1 MRKMMLRLAS
11 GALAM
16 LLVTAGSPGLAA
28 DSVAKRA
35 LKPERIFRFDPPV
48 QDQAIQAFD
57 HGAGKDV
64 YIAQQVGQDTRLSRC
79 TRTAAGTCTQ
89 RDSVMLKGY
98 GHGESLEVYT
108 KNGRTYI
115 WIGSTSNGI
124 APYYFSRTISL
135 IQYKK
140 APAGSKKASYH
151 RVGMLK
157 NLAAIVPGKSGNAYR
172 SNVALADGDDRL
184 AISITVGSS
193 HYYAVYKTAAL
204 TGRMLNAPGQ
214 KLAISKAK
222 DLMVSRFKEPARP
235 HGSFQGFDI
244 KGVGTNKKFLYVFGG
259 PAGKSPTIY
268 RYAYTN
274 SGKVTHDRTYIIK
287 GHYLGDLESEGI
299 KVEADPTRSGK
310 VHVMHSL
317 NPTIRDSNGRKIFRV
332 YRFRE

>member
-1 MRKMMLRLAS
+1 MKLTLAI
-11 GALAM
+11 GALAS
-16 LLVTAGSPGLAA
+16 LLLTSGSPGLASS
-28 DSVAKRA
+28 SVVKRS
-35 LKPERIFRFDPPV
+35 LNPERIFRIDPPA

-64 YIAQQVGQDTRLSRC
+64 YMAQAVGQDTRLSRC
-79 TRTAAGTCTQ
+79 TRTATGTCTQ
-89 RDSVMLKGY
+89 KDSVMLKGY

-108 KNGRTYI
+108 KNGRTYV

-124 APYYFSRTISL
+124 PPYYFSRTISL

-140 APAGSKKASYH
+140 APSGSKKASYH

-157 NLAAIVPGKSGNAYR
+157 NLAAIVPGNSGNAIR
-172 SNVALADGDDRL
+172 SNIALADGDDRL

-193 HYYAVYKTAAL
+193 NYYAVYKTAAL

-214 KLAISKAK
+214 KLSISKAK

-259 PAGKSPTIY
+259 PVGTSPTIY

-274 SGKVTHDRTYIIK
+274 GGKITHDRTYVIK
-287 GHYLGDLESEGI
+287 GVYLGSLESEGI
-299 KVEADPTRSGK
+299 KVEADPTSGGK
-310 VHVMHSL
+310 VRVMHSL
-317 NPTIRDSNGRKIFRV
+317 NPTNRDSAGRKIFRL
-332 YRFRE
+332 YRFKE

>member
-1 MRKMMLRLAS
+1 MMLRFAA

-16 LLVTAGSPGLAA
+16 LLMTSDAPGLAA
-28 DSVAKRA
+28 NSVVTRK
-35 LKPERIFRFDPPV
+35 LNSDRIFRFDPPV

-57 HGAGKDV
+57 NGAGKDV

-79 TRTAAGTCTQ
+79 TRTATGTCTQ

-108 KNGRTYI
+108 KKGRTYV

-124 APYYFSRTISL
+124 PPYYFSRTISL
-135 IQYKK
+135 IEYKK
-140 APAGSKKASYH
+140 APAGSKKAGYH

-157 NLAAIVPGKSGNAYR
+157 NLAAIVPGKSGNATR

-204 TGRMLNAPGQ
+204 TGRMLKAPGQ

-222 DLMVSRFKEPARP
+222 DLMVSRFKEPKRP

-244 KGVGTNKKFLYVFGG
+244 KGVGTNKKFLYIFGG
-259 PAGKSPTIY
+259 PAGSSPTIY

-274 SGKVTHDRTYIIK
+274 GGKIRHDRTYVVK
-287 GHYLGDLESEGI
+287 GNYLGSLESEGI
-299 KVEADPTRSGK
+299 KVEADPTSGGK
-310 VHVMHSL
+310 VRVIHSL
-317 NPTIRDSNGRKIFRV
+317 NPTNRDSAGRKIFRL
-332 YRFRE
+332 YRFAE